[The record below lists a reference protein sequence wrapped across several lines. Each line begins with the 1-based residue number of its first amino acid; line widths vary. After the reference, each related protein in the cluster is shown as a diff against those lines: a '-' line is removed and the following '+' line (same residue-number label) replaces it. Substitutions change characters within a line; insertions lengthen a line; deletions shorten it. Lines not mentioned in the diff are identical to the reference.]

1 MQKIFLICFFVI
13 IISSVVLP
21 AHAEV
26 IFFETDK
33 PSYTSGENIRFSGIV
48 QQKDI
53 ISDAIITIVI
63 NDPEGKFVL
72 VTQAK
77 PDNAGSFFS
86 LIDTVSRF
94 QLNGTYHATAYT
106 STEDQG
112 ISTNFDL
119 FVNPA
124 VSLSLPSII
133 KKQQIRVGEN
143 EIFLNVQSSS
153 MISDFAFDEENKKLS
168 FKVTGDKGT
177 SGVTLVPVSQVLEGP
192 FVVTFDGQVWRDFQ
206 TVEDKNSGDTFLR
219 IRYPHSTHEI
229 TITGTAVVPEF
240 PFALL
245 ILSASFI
252 PILLF
257 SRKYVKGKTHQG

>member
-1 MQKIFLICFFVI
+1 MQKLGVICCFVI
-13 IISSVVLP
+13 MISSIVLP

-26 IFFETDK
+26 ISFETDK
-33 PSYTSGENIRFSGIV
+33 PSYVSGENIRFEGIV

-77 PDNAGSFFS
+77 PDNAGSFYS
-86 LIDTVSRF
+86 IIDTVSRF
-94 QLNGTYHATAYT
+94 QVNGTYHATAYT

-112 ISTNFDL
+112 SSTNFDL
-119 FVNPA
+119 FVTPA
-124 VSLSLPSII
+124 VSLSSPSII
-133 KKQQIRVGEN
+133 KRQQITVGEN
-143 EIFLNVQSSS
+143 KIFLNVQSSS
-153 MISDFAFDEENKKLS
+153 MISDFAFDEGNKQIS

-192 FVVTFDGQVWRDFQ
+192 YVVTFDGQVWRDFQ

-240 PFALL
+240 PVTGL
-245 ILSASFI
+245 ILVASMMT
-252 PILLF
+252 ILIIT
-257 SRKYVKGKTHQG
+257 RTKWNGI